1 MNVNH
6 PSISPLRQCDAHAAL
21 TEMLA
26 GYDYRF
32 KELVRVYKG
41 RRYLCWYILATE
53 LVAEDRIKRIMFDL
67 QDMESYLKIDKNHRV
82 TEVTRRGTTH
92 FKGFL
97 RLGPPSKLVN
107 RKEYYEDLHNDYV
120 IVKPR
125 NKEYQNEWEN

>member
-6 PSISPLRQCDAHAAL
+6 PSISPLRQCEAHAAL

-26 GYDYRF
+26 GYAYTF

-53 LVAEDRIKRIMFDL
+53 CVAEDRIKRIMFDL
-67 QDMESYLKIDKNHRV
+67 QDMDSYLKIDKDHRV
-82 TEVTRRGTTH
+82 TEVTRKGNTC
-92 FKGFL
+92 FKGLL

-107 RKEYYEDLHNDYV
+107 RKEYYEDLHNNYV

-125 NKEYQNEWEN
+125 DGE